1 MFTLITFCPSYKE
14 KIMAKYNSNFVYE
27 TEDVTTIRELIERSA
42 YLYGDRPAFLIHEDG
57 DIKEITYSEVLE
69 RVKAFAAYLRSKLSE
84 GCKIAVTGK
93 NSHNWVIS
101 YLAVTCGVG
110 IVVPIDK
117 DLRGEE
123 IGDLIKDAEA
133 DAVIYSPEQEEKM
146 ALVPD
151 SVMKFNMDGIDGFV
165 SEGKAL
171 IENGDTSYRD
181 HKINPHALGS
191 LLYTSGTTGVAKGVM
206 LSQYNICF
214 DLTHALRRVKIY
226 PSDVALSIA
235 PLHHTYETTVGC
247 LLILYS
253 GAALAYNSSLKRLQ
267 AELKIFRPTVM
278 AVVPLILETF
288 RNAIFKKYKKIKG
301 GKLIFSLQK
310 AASDMT
316 GNKAGKKIFSIISE
330 TFGGRLRLMVCGAAL
345 LAPEVFRDYER
356 FGIKLMIGYGL
367 TETAPIS
374 LMHNDF
380 YTCPDDIGY
389 PVSGVSVKL
398 DDVNEDGVGE
408 LLVKGPNVM
417 LGYYKNPEETAKAM
431 TEDGYFRTGDLARQ
445 KPNGAYQIAGR
456 AKSMI
461 VSPGGK
467 KIFPEELELYLEKS
481 EYVKESLV
489 YEECSEDGKRIV
501 AAIIADDENV
511 ASKLGMNASDE
522 GYASYEK
529 ELFEKIVKDVN
540 SQFPNYKHIGK
551 IYIRKTDFIKTTT
564 RKIKRNAPENLENE

>member
-1 MFTLITFCPSYKE
+1 MLTLITLSPYPKE
-14 KIMAKYNSNFVYE
+14 NTMAKHNTSFVYE

-42 YLYGDRPAFLIHEDG
+42 SLYGERPAFLYSEDG
-57 DIKEITYSEVLE
+57 EVKEITYCEVLS
-69 RVKAFAAYLRSKLSE
+69 RVKAFATYLRSKLPE

-101 YLAVTCGVG
+101 YLSVTCGVG
-110 IVVPIDK
+110 VIVPIDK

-123 IGDLIKDAEA
+123 IADLIKDAEA

-146 ALVPD
+146 ALLHD
-151 SVMKFNMDGIDGFV
+151 GVMKFCMSEMDSYIE
-165 SEGKAL
+165 EGNAL
-171 IENGDTSYRD
+171 IENGDRSYAD

-214 DLTHALRRVKIY
+214 DLTHALRRVRIY
-226 PSDVALSIA
+226 PTDVILSVA

-247 LLILYS
+247 LLVMYS
-253 GAALAYNSSLKRLQ
+253 GSAIAYNTSLKRLQ
-267 AELKIFRPTVM
+267 AELKLYRPTVM

-288 RNAIFKKYKKIKG
+288 RNAILKKYKKIKG
-301 GKLIFSLQK
+301 GKMIFSLQK

-330 TFGGRLRLMVCGAAL
+330 TFGGRMRLMVCGAAL
-345 LAPEVFRDYER
+345 LSPEVFRDYER

-398 DDVNEDGVGE
+398 DDVNEEGVGE

-417 LGYYKNPEETAKAM
+417 LGYYKNPEETARVM

-489 YEECSEDGKRIV
+489 YEESNDDNRWISV
-501 AAIIADDENV
+501 AIIADDENV
-511 ASKLGMNASDE
+511 ASKLGMNPNDE
-522 GYASYEK
+522 GYSEAEK
-529 ELFEKIVKDVN
+529 ELFAKIVKEVN

-551 IYIRKTDFIKTTT
+551 VYIRKTDFVKTTT
-564 RKIKRNAPENLENE
+564 RKIKRNATENLENE

>member
-1 MFTLITFCPSYKE
+1 
-14 KIMAKYNSNFVYE
+14 MAKYNPNFVYD
-27 TEDVTTIRELIERSA
+27 TEDVTTIRELLERSV
-42 YLYGDRPAFLIHEDG
+42 YHYGERPAFLYNEGG
-57 DIKEITYSEVLE
+57 DISKITYREVLE
-69 RVKAFAAYLRSKLSE
+69 RVKGLATYLRSKLPE

-93 NSHNWVIS
+93 NSYNWVIS
-101 YLAVTCGVG
+101 YLAITCGVG
-110 IVVPIDK
+110 VVVPIDK

-123 IGDLIKDAEA
+123 IADLISDAEA

-146 ALVPD
+146 ALVSD
-151 SVMKFNMDGIDGFV
+151 EILKLNMNDIESFVDDGT
-165 SEGKAL
+165 AL
-171 IENGDTSYRD
+171 IKNGDRSYAD

-206 LSQYNICF
+206 LSQYNICY

-226 PSDVALSIA
+226 PTDVVLSIA

-253 GAALAYNSSLKRLQ
+253 GSAIAYNSSLKRLQ
-267 AELKIFRPTVM
+267 AELKLFRPTVM
-278 AVVPLILETF
+278 AAVPLILETF
-288 RNAIFKKYKKIKG
+288 RNAILKKYRKIKG

-310 AASDMT
+310 AASDVT
-316 GNKAGKKIFSIISE
+316 GKKAGKKIFSIINE
-330 TFGGRLRLMVCGAAL
+330 TFGGRMRLIVCGAAL
-345 LAPEVFRDYER
+345 LSPAVFRDYER

-374 LMHNDF
+374 LMHSDF

-398 DDVNEDGVGE
+398 DDVNEEGVGE
-408 LLVKGPNVM
+408 LLIKGPNVM
-417 LGYYKNPEETAKAM
+417 LGYYKNPEETARVM
-431 TEDGYFRTGDLARQ
+431 THDGYFRTGDLARQ

-481 EYVKESLV
+481 EYIKESLV
-489 YEECSEDGKRIV
+489 YEENDENGRRIV
-501 AAIIADDENV
+501 AAVITDEENV
-511 ASKLGMNASDE
+511 SSKLGMKPTDK
-522 GYASYEK
+522 GYLEAEK
-529 ELFEKIVKDVN
+529 QLISKTVKDVN
-540 SQFPNYKHIGK
+540 AQFPNYKHIGK
-551 IYIRKTDFIKTTT
+551 ICIRKKDFVKTTT
-564 RKIKRNAPENLENE
+564 KKIKRNAPDNVNNG

>member
-1 MFTLITFCPSYKE
+1 
-14 KIMAKYNSNFVYE
+14 MAKNMNLVYE
-27 TEDVTTIRELIERSA
+27 NTDVTTIRELMENSVS
-42 YLYGDRPAFLIHEDG
+42 LYGERPAFLYSEDG
-57 DIKEITYSEVLE
+57 EVKEITYAEAYE
-69 RVKAFAAYLRSKLSE
+69 RVKAFATYIRSKLPS
-84 GCKIAVTGK
+84 GSKVAVTGK
-93 NSHNWVIS
+93 NSHDWVIS
-101 YLAVTCGVG
+101 YLSVTCGVG

-123 IGDLIKDAEA
+123 IADLIADAEA
-133 DAVIYSPEQEEKM
+133 NAVIYSPEQEEKVS
-146 ALVPD
+146 LLPE
-151 SVMKFNMDGIDGFV
+151 SVMRFNMAEI
-165 SEGKAL
+165 SNYIEAGKVL
-171 IENGDTSYRD
+171 IENGDDSYES
-181 HKINPHALGS
+181 HVINPHMLGA

-214 DLTHALRRVKIY
+214 DLTHALRRVRIY
-226 PSDVALSIA
+226 PTDVALSIA

-247 LLILYS
+247 LLLLYS

-267 AELKIFRPTVM
+267 AELKLYRPTVM

-288 RNAIFKKYKKIKG
+288 RNAILKKYKKLKG
-301 GKLIFSLQK
+301 GKLVFSLQR
-310 AASDMT
+310 AASDLT
-316 GNKAGKKIFSIISE
+316 GNKAGKKIFSIINE
-330 TFGGRLRLMVCGAAL
+330 TFGGRMRLMVCGAAL
-345 LAPEVFRDYER
+345 LSPEVFRDYER

-417 LGYYKNPEETAKAM
+417 LGYYKNPEETARVM
-431 TEDGYFRTGDLARQ
+431 TEDGYFRTGDLARR

-481 EYVKESLV
+481 EFVKESFV
-489 YEECSEDGKRIV
+489 YEEKDEDGGRVV
-501 AAIIADDENV
+501 AAVIADDENV
-511 ASKLGMNASDE
+511 ASKLGMNLADGEYSASE
-522 GYASYEK
+522 N
-529 ELFEKIVKDVN
+529 ELFAKVMKDVN
-540 SQFPNYKHIGK
+540 SQFPNYKHITK
-551 IYIRKTDFIKTTT
+551 IYVRKTDFVKTTT
-564 RKIKRNAPENLENE
+564 KKIKRNAPENFENE

>member
-1 MFTLITFCPSYKE
+1 
-14 KIMAKYNSNFVYE
+14 MAKHNTNFVYE
-27 TEDVTTIRELIERSA
+27 TEEVTTIRELIERSA
-42 YLYGDRPAFLIHEDG
+42 SLYGERPAFLYSEDG
-57 DIKEITYSEVLE
+57 EVKEITYGEVLA
-69 RVKAFAAYLRSKLSE
+69 RVKAFATYLRSKLPE

-93 NSHNWVIS
+93 NSYNWVIS

-110 IVVPIDK
+110 VIVPIDK

-123 IGDLIKDAEA
+123 ISELIKDAEA
-133 DAVIYSPEQEEKM
+133 DAVIYSPEQEDKI
-146 ALVPD
+146 ALISD
-151 SVMKFNMDGIDGFV
+151 DIMKLNMDGINCYV
-165 SEGKAL
+165 EEGKAL

-226 PSDVALSIA
+226 PSDVILSVA

-247 LLILYS
+247 LLVMYS
-253 GAALAYNSSLKRLQ
+253 GSAIAYNSSLKRLQ
-267 AELKIFRPTVM
+267 AELKLYRPTVM
-278 AVVPLILETF
+278 AGVPLILETF
-288 RNAIFKKYKKIKG
+288 RNAILKKYKKIKG

-316 GNKAGKKIFSIISE
+316 GNKAGKKIFGIISE
-330 TFGGRLRLMVCGAAL
+330 TFGGRMRLMVCGAAL

-398 DDVNEDGVGE
+398 DDVNEEGVGE

-417 LGYYKNPEETAKAM
+417 LGYYKNPEETKRVM
-431 TEDGYFRTGDLARQ
+431 TEDGYFRTGDFGKITDKKQIIITGRKKNIIILG
-445 KPNGAYQIAGR
+445 NGKNIY
-456 AKSMI
+456 
-461 VSPGGK
+461 
-467 KIFPEELELYLEKS
+467 PEELEDYIGGIP
-481 EYVKESLV
+481 YVLQNVV
-489 YEECSEDGKRIV
+489 YAHRDEDGNESALAV
-501 AAIIADDENV
+501 QCALDPEV
-511 ASKLGMNASDE
+511 
-522 GYASYEK
+522 
-529 ELFEKIVKDVN
+529 VKDANIEELQAKLKRDVFEALKN
-540 SQFPNYKHIGK
+540 LPAYKQVTKVI
-551 IYIRKTDFIKTTT
+551 IRETPFVITTT
-564 RKIKRNAPENLENE
+564 KKIRRAKDGSPL

>member
-1 MFTLITFCPSYKE
+1 
-14 KIMAKYNSNFVYE
+14 MAKYNTNFVYE
-27 TEDVTTIRELIERSA
+27 TEEVTTIRELIERSA
-42 YLYGDRPAFLIHEDG
+42 SLYGERPAFLYSEDG
-57 DIKEITYSEVLE
+57 EVKEITYGEVLA
-69 RVKAFAAYLRSKLSE
+69 RVKAFATYLRSKLPE

-93 NSHNWVIS
+93 NSYNWVIS

-110 IVVPIDK
+110 VIVPIDK

-123 IGDLIKDAEA
+123 FSDLIKDAEA
-133 DAVIYSPEQEEKM
+133 DAVIYSPEQEDKI
-146 ALVPD
+146 ALIPD
-151 SVMKFNMDGIDGFV
+151 DIMKLNMDGINCYVEDG
-165 SEGKAL
+165 KTL

-226 PSDVALSIA
+226 PSDVILSVA

-247 LLILYS
+247 LLVMYS
-253 GAALAYNSSLKRLQ
+253 GSAIAYNSSLKRLQ
-267 AELKIFRPTVM
+267 AELKLYRPTVM

-288 RNAIFKKYKKIKG
+288 RNAILKKYKKIKG

-330 TFGGRLRLMVCGAAL
+330 TFGGRMRLMVCGAAL

-398 DDVNEDGVGE
+398 DDVNEEGVGE

-417 LGYYKNPEETAKAM
+417 IGYYKNPEETARVM
-431 TEDGYFRTGDLARQ
+431 TDDGYFRTGDLARQ

-489 YEECSEDGKRIV
+489 YEENGGEGRRIA
-501 AAIIADDENV
+501 AAIIPDDENV
-511 ASKLGMNASDE
+511 ASKLGMKAGDD
-522 GYASYEK
+522 GYAEAEK
-529 ELFEKIVKDVN
+529 NLFEKIVKDVN
-540 SQFPNYKHIGK
+540 DKFPHYKHIGK
-551 IYIRKTDFIKTTT
+551 VYVRKTDFVKTTT
-564 RKIKRNAPENLENE
+564 RKIKRNAPENLDNE

>member
-1 MFTLITFCPSYKE
+1 
-14 KIMAKYNSNFVYE
+14 MAKYNTSFVYE

-42 YLYGDRPAFLIHEDG
+42 SLYGERPAFLYSEDG
-57 DIKEITYSEVLE
+57 EVKEITYGEVLS
-69 RVKAFAAYLRSKLSE
+69 RVKAFATYLRSKLPE

-101 YLAVTCGVG
+101 YLSVTCGVG
-110 IVVPIDK
+110 VVVPIDK

-123 IGDLIKDAEA
+123 FAVLIADSDA
-133 DAVIYSPEQEEKM
+133 DAVIYSPEQEEKI

-151 SVMKFNMDGIDGFV
+151 SVLKFCM
-165 SEGKAL
+165 SEINSYIEEGNAL
-171 IENGDTSYRD
+171 IENGDRSYAD

-214 DLTHALRRVKIY
+214 DLTHALRRVRIY
-226 PSDVALSIA
+226 PTDVILSVA

-247 LLILYS
+247 LLVMYS
-253 GAALAYNSSLKRLQ
+253 GSAIAYNTSLKRLQ
-267 AELKIFRPTVM
+267 AELKLYRPTVM

-288 RNAIFKKYKKIKG
+288 RNAILKKYKKIKG
-301 GKLIFSLQK
+301 GKMIFSLQK
-310 AASDMT
+310 AASDVT

-330 TFGGRLRLMVCGAAL
+330 TFGGRMRLMVCGAAL

-398 DDVNEDGVGE
+398 DDVNEEGVGE
-408 LLVKGPNVM
+408 LLIKGPNVM
-417 LGYYKNPEETAKAM
+417 LGYYKNPEETARVM

-445 KPNGAYQIAGR
+445 KPNGSYQIAGR

-481 EYVKESLV
+481 EFVKESLV
-489 YEECSEDGKRIV
+489 YEEKNDDARWIV

-511 ASKLGMNASDE
+511 ASKLGMKPSDE
-522 GYASYEK
+522 GYSDAEK
-529 ELFEKIVKDVN
+529 ELFAKIVKEVN

-551 IYIRKTDFIKTTT
+551 VYIRKTDFVKTTT

>member
-1 MFTLITFCPSYKE
+1 M
-14 KIMAKYNSNFVYE
+14 VYE
-27 TEDVTTIRELIERSA
+27 TADVTTVRELIERSVS
-42 YLYGDRPAFLIHEDG
+42 LYGERPAFLFSEEG
-57 DIKEITYSEVLE
+57 EVKEISYAEAYE
-69 RVKAFAAYLRSKLSE
+69 RVKAFATYIRSKLPS
-84 GCKIAVTGK
+84 GCKVAVTGK
-93 NSHNWVIS
+93 NSHDWVIS

-123 IGDLIKDAEA
+123 IAALIADAEA
-133 DAVIYSPEQEEKM
+133 EAVIYSPDQEEKIS
-146 ALVPD
+146 LLPE
-151 SVMKFNMDGIDGFV
+151 SVMRFNMADMADYIA
-165 SEGKAL
+165 EGKAL
-171 IENGDTSYRD
+171 IEGGDTSYRD
-181 HKINPHALGS
+181 HVINPHALGA

-226 PSDVALSIA
+226 PTDVALSIA

-247 LLILYS
+247 LLLLYS
-253 GAALAYNSSLKRLQ
+253 GTALAYNSSLKRLQ
-267 AELKIFRPTVM
+267 AELKLYRPTVM

-288 RNAIFKKYKKIKG
+288 RNAILKKYKKLKG
-301 GKLIFSLQK
+301 GKLVFSLQR
-310 AASDMT
+310 AASDLT
-316 GNKAGKKIFSIISE
+316 GNKAGKKIFSIINE
-330 TFGGRLRLMVCGAAL
+330 TFGGRMRLMVCGAAL
-345 LAPEVFRDYER
+345 LSPEVYRDYER

-398 DDVNEDGVGE
+398 DDVNEEGVGE

-417 LGYYKNPEETAKAM
+417 LGYYKNPEETARVM

-481 EYVKESLV
+481 EFVKESLV
-489 YEECSEDGKRIV
+489 YEEDSEGGKRIV
-501 AAIIADDENV
+501 AAVIPDDENV
-511 ASKLGMNASDE
+511 ASKLGMSVDDE
-522 GYASYEK
+522 GYAAAEK
-529 ELFEKIVKDVN
+529 ELFTKIIRDVN
-540 SQFPNYKHIGK
+540 LQFPNYKHIGK
-551 IYIRKTDFIKTTT
+551 VYVRKTDFVKTTT
-564 RKIKRNAPENLENE
+564 KKIKRNAPENLENE

>member
-1 MFTLITFCPSYKE
+1 
-14 KIMAKYNSNFVYE
+14 MAKYNTNFVYE
-27 TEDVTTIRELIERSA
+27 TEEVTTVRELIERSA
-42 YLYGDRPAFLIHEDG
+42 LLYSERPAFLYNEDG
-57 DIKEITYSEVLE
+57 EIKEITYGEVLK
-69 RVKAFAAYLRSKLSE
+69 RVKALATYLRSKLPE

-93 NSHNWVIS
+93 NSYNWVIS
-101 YLAVTCGVG
+101 YLAVTSGVG
-110 IVVPIDK
+110 IIVPIDK

-123 IGDLIKDAEA
+123 IADLIKDAEA
-133 DAVIYSPEQEEKM
+133 DAVIYSPEQEEKL

-151 SVMKFNMDGIDGFV
+151 TVMKLSMDGMDAYYD
-165 SEGKAL
+165 EGNAL

-214 DLTHALRRVKIY
+214 DLTHALRRVRIY
-226 PSDVALSIA
+226 PSDVVLSVA

-247 LLILYS
+247 LLVLYS
-253 GAALAYNSSLKRLQ
+253 GAAIAYNTSLKRLQ
-267 AELKIFRPTVM
+267 AELKLFRPTVM

-288 RNAIFKKYKKIKG
+288 RNAILKKYNKIKG
-301 GKLIFSLQK
+301 GRLIFSLQR
-310 AASDMT
+310 AASDVT

-380 YTCPDDIGY
+380 YTCADDIGY

-398 DDVNEDGVGE
+398 DDVNEEGVGE

-417 LGYYKNPEETAKAM
+417 LGYYKNPDETARVM

-481 EYVKESLV
+481 EYIKETLV
-489 YEECSEDGKRIV
+489 YEENDDEGRRIAV
-501 AAIIADDENV
+501 AIIVDEENV
-511 ASKLGMNASDE
+511 SCKLGMNEGDE
-522 GYASYEK
+522 GYSEAEYELINK
-529 ELFEKIVKDVN
+529 LVKDVN

-551 IYIRKTDFIKTTT
+551 VYIRKTDFVKTTT
-564 RKIKRNAPENLENE
+564 RKIKRNAPENLDNN

>member
-1 MFTLITFCPSYKE
+1 
-14 KIMAKYNSNFVYE
+14 MAKYNANFVYE
-27 TEDVTTIRELIERSA
+27 TEEVTTVRELIERSA
-42 YLYGDRPAFLIHEDG
+42 LLYSERPAFLYNEDG
-57 DIKEITYSEVLE
+57 EIKEITYGEVLK
-69 RVKAFAAYLRSKLSE
+69 RVKALATFLRSKLPC
-84 GCKIAVTGK
+84 GCKVAVTGK

-101 YLAVTCGVG
+101 YLAVTSGVG
-110 IVVPIDK
+110 IIVPIDK

-123 IGDLIKDAEA
+123 IADLIKDAEA
-133 DAVIYSPEQEEKM
+133 DAVIYSPEQEEKL

-151 SVMKFNMDGIDGFV
+151 TVIKLSMDGMDAYYD
-165 SEGKAL
+165 EGNTL

-181 HKINPHALGS
+181 YKINPHALGS

-214 DLTHALRRVKIY
+214 DLTHALRRVRIY
-226 PSDVALSIA
+226 PSDVVLSVA

-247 LLILYS
+247 LLVLYS
-253 GAALAYNSSLKRLQ
+253 GAAIAYNTSLKRLQ
-267 AELKIFRPTVM
+267 AELKLFRPTVM

-288 RNAIFKKYKKIKG
+288 RNAILKKYKKIKG
-301 GKLIFSLQK
+301 GKLIFSLQR
-310 AASDMT
+310 AASDVT

-330 TFGGRLRLMVCGAAL
+330 TFGGRLRLLVCGAAL

-374 LMHNDF
+374 IMHNDF
-380 YTCPDDIGY
+380 YACSDDIGY

-398 DDVNEDGVGE
+398 DDVNEEGVGE
-408 LLVKGPNVM
+408 LLIKGPNVM
-417 LGYYKNPEETAKAM
+417 LGYYKNPEETARVM
-431 TEDGYFRTGDLARQ
+431 TEDGYFRTGDLARR

-481 EYVKESLV
+481 EYIKESLV
-489 YEECSEDGKRIV
+489 YEENDGDGRRIA
-501 AAIIADDENV
+501 AAIIVDGENV
-511 ASKLGMNASDE
+511 SYKLGMTEGDE
-522 GYASYEK
+522 GYSEAEYELINK
-529 ELFEKIVKDVN
+529 LVKDVN
-540 SQFPNYKHIGK
+540 SQFPHYKHIVK
-551 IYIRKTDFIKTTT
+551 VYIRKTDFVKTTT
-564 RKIKRNAPENLENE
+564 RKIKRNAPENLKNE